1 MVGSRCVVQGCSNR
15 RNKAAGLALHAS
27 PTDRTRDLW
36 VRFVRIQCENLFLQP
51 QAVRC
56 TSRKIVLLVL
66 SIRHSVGNLN
76 PVKPSIWGRKEP
88 STERDSTRQ
97 SRMKEKEQRKLRFLW
112 VLLMLYIC
120 AFMHRMFD
128 ILISPI

>member
-36 VRFVRIQCENLFLQP
+36 VRFVRIQCENFFTQP
-51 QAVRC
+51 QAKFVIC
-56 TSRKIVLLVL
+56 LVHFEENCFLFLLVL

-76 PVKPSIWGRKEP
+76 PVLCPAYGE
-88 STERDSTRQ
+88 ERSHLQ
-97 SRMKEKEQRKLRFLW
+97 KGIQRDK
-112 VLLMLYIC
+112 VV
-120 AFMHRMFD
+120 
-128 ILISPI
+128 